1 MEDKIKLTR
10 EYHVHSVYSR
20 NNHGKSTI
28 EEIVQEARSKKLK
41 TISITDHGP
50 GHLMYGIKRKLIPV
64 QREEIDRLKEK
75 YDDIEI
81 LMGVEANVIGY
92 NGEIDIREEE
102 KKYFDFI
109 NLGFHDGVR
118 FVDKK
123 SFYNYHVLKRMSWM
137 GQSVREKMI
146 DLNTNTMVKA
156 LENNDIFIITHPGDK
171 IDVDIEKI
179 AQTCEKTNTV
189 MEINNHHPHLSVEEI
204 KISSHYN
211 VKFSLGSDAHHR
223 KNIANVNDSIKR
235 VIESGL
241 DISRIINID

>member
-1 MEDKIKLTR
+1 
-10 EYHVHSVYSR
+10 
-20 NNHGKSTI
+20 
-28 EEIVQEARSKKLK
+28 
-41 TISITDHGP
+41 
-50 GHLMYGIKRKLIPV
+50 MYGIKRKLIPV
-64 QREEIDRLKEK
+64 QRKEIDRLKEK

-92 NGEIDIREEE
+92 DGEIDIREEE

-123 SFYNYHVLKRMSWM
+123 SFYNYHILKRMSWM

-179 AQTCEKTNTV
+179 ARTCEKNK
-189 MEINNHHPHLSVEEI
+189 HS
-204 KISSHYN
+204 Y
-211 VKFSLGSDAHHR
+211 GD
-223 KNIANVNDSIKR
+223 
-235 VIESGL
+235 
-241 DISRIINID
+241 

>member
-1 MEDKIKLTR
+1 M
-10 EYHVHSVYSR
+10 HSVYSR

-28 EEIVQEARSKKLK
+28 EEIVQEARAKKLK

-64 QREEIDRLKEK
+64 QREEINRLKEK

-92 NGEIDIREEE
+92 DGEIDIREEE

-123 SFYNYHVLKRMSWM
+123 SF
-137 GQSVREKMI
+137 
-146 DLNTNTMVKA
+146 
-156 LENNDIFIITHPGDK
+156 
-171 IDVDIEKI
+171 
-179 AQTCEKTNTV
+179 
-189 MEINNHHPHLSVEEI
+189 
-204 KISSHYN
+204 
-211 VKFSLGSDAHHR
+211 
-223 KNIANVNDSIKR
+223 
-235 VIESGL
+235 
-241 DISRIINID
+241 

>member
-1 MEDKIKLTR
+1 MENKIKLTR

-28 EEIVQEARSKKLK
+28 EEIVEEARLKKLK

-50 GHLMYGIKRKLIPV
+50 GHMMYGIKRELITV
-64 QREEIDRLKEK
+64 QREEIDKLKEK

-109 NLGFHDGVR
+109 NVGFHNGVK
-118 FVDKK
+118 FVDAK
-123 SFYNYHVLKRMSWM
+123 SFYNYHILKKLSKLSKSKRK
-137 GQSVREKMI
+137 EMI
-146 DLNTNTMVKA
+146 ELNTNAMIKA
-156 LENNDIFIITHPGDK
+156 LEDNDIFIITHPGDK

-179 AQTCEKTNTV
+179 AKVCEKTNTV
-189 MEINNHHPHLSVEEI
+189 MEINNHHAHLSVEEI

-211 VKFSLGSDAHHR
+211 VKFSLGSDAHH
-223 KNIANVNDSIKR
+223 KKDIANVSNSINR

-241 DISRIINID
+241 DIDRIININ